1 MNQAPAVERRFTM
14 IELRGITWGH
24 TRGYL
29 PMVATAQRFSEIH
42 PEIQITWRKRS
53 LQQFADQPIERLATD
68 YDLLV
73 IDHPSC
79 GNVAARGVLLPLDKY
94 LSAEFLAEQSTN
106 SVGPSYVSYSYGGH
120 QWALATDA
128 ATPVSGYRRDLLER
142 AGVPPPET
150 WSELLDLARRS
161 LVIVPAIAIDSLM
174 NFFMLC
180 LAVGE
185 EPFRSGSQ
193 MVSEDAGVSALVL
206 LKQLLDLCDL
216 ECLSRNPI
224 ATWDLLARSDSFA
237 YCPFAYG
244 YSNYA
249 RAGYAEHSLDFGG
262 LVRLDQGARLRS
274 TLGGAGLAVSSRCE
288 HVQEAMRY
296 CEYVAGAECQ
306 RTLYFDSGGQPGHRA
321 AWVDEEVNRRSAGF
335 FARTLATLD
344 EAYLRPRFNGYIG
357 FQDAAGPV
365 VHTFL
370 KGALSAPDAVAELNA
385 LWRANEAP

>member
-1 MNQAPAVERRFTM
+1 M

-42 PEIQITWRKRS
+42 PGIQITWHKRS
-53 LQQFADQPIERLATD
+53 LQQFADQPIERLAAE

-79 GNVAARGVLLPLDKY
+79 GQAAAQGVLLPLDRH
-94 LSAEFLAEQSTN
+94 LPVEFLTAQSAG
-106 SVGPSYVSYSYGGH
+106 SVGPSHSSYFFGGH

-128 ATPVSGYRRDLLER
+128 ATPVSGTRRDLLES
-142 AGVPPPET
+142 AGAEPPET
-150 WSELLDLARRS
+150 WSELLDLARRG
-161 LVIVPAIAIDSLM
+161 LVAVPAIAIDSLM
-174 NFFMLC
+174 NFYMLC
-180 LAVGE
+180 LALGE
-185 EPFRSGSQ
+185 EPFPSGSHI
-193 MVSEDAGVSALVL
+193 VSEETGTSALAM
-206 LKQLLDLCDL
+206 LKQLLDLCDP
-216 ECLSRNPI
+216 ECLNRNPI

-249 RAGYAEHSLDFGG
+249 RAGYAKHLLEFGG
-262 LVRLDQGARLRS
+262 LVRLDNGARLRS
-274 TLGGAGLAVSSRCE
+274 TLGGAGLAVSARCA
-288 HVQEAMRY
+288 HADEAMRY

-306 RTLYFDSGGQPGHRA
+306 KTLYFDSGGQPGHRA
-321 AWVDEEVNRRSAGF
+321 AWVNKEVNRRCGGF
-335 FARTLATLD
+335 FANTLSTLD

-365 VHTFL
+365 VHRFL
-370 KGALSAPDAVAELNA
+370 KGALGASDAMAEMNV
-385 LWRANEAP
+385 LWRTHEAA